1 MTRHVLNSDRPPRQR
16 EPRHGVGAPSR
27 SGHAVRLQQRNC
39 VQRRQHLG
47 NGAARGAHRPPRIRI
62 GEAARH
68 RGEKSFRRATAAGA
82 SQGARRFRRRAHNA
96 TAAAQTRW
104 RASCG
109 LRTPYGTR
117 ATAPKAAHAP
127 RQVQYTPGE
136 TEVPTSGHLSGHF
149 RATPTGCL
157 QWLKWTQLVVPL
169 GALAACFKCVHL
181 SRSGEALESAR
192 SLVRCLDKVPR
203 EQGRH
208 GSAHQPAS
216 GELRACRGCMVPE
229 ATQMPYT
236 C

>member
-1 MTRHVLNSDRPPRQR
+1 MWH
-16 EPRHGVGAPSR
+16 
-27 SGHAVRLQQRNC
+27 
-39 VQRRQHLG
+39 QRRDVAPDGGWRSQAG
-47 NGAARGAHRPPRIRI
+47 VYRQ
-62 GEAARH
+62 EA
-68 RGEKSFRRATAAGA
+68 
-82 SQGARRFRRRAHNA
+82 
-96 TAAAQTRW
+96 
-104 RASCG
+104 
-109 LRTPYGTR
+109 LPL
-117 ATAPKAAHAP
+117 
-127 RQVQYTPGE
+127 QYTPGD

-203 EQGRH
+203 EQRRH